1 MYTSEESE
9 VLSSGRT
16 RRRHSAQF
24 KERVVRACRQPG
36 VSMAAVALAHGLN
49 ANMLR
54 RWVVESATA
63 PAAALPARI
72 APEASGTPQFIALQA
87 PPREASGSD
96 IRIEVQRAGAAICV
110 TWPAQQAAACA
121 ALLGE
126 WLR

>member
-1 MYTSEESE
+1 M
-9 VLSSGRT
+9 
-16 RRRHSAQF
+16 
-24 KERVVRACRQPG
+24 RACRQPG
-36 VSMAAVALAHGLN
+36 VSTAALAHGLN

-54 RWVVESATA
+54 RWIVESTTA
-63 PAAALPARI
+63 PAAALAAPVAPA
-72 APEASGTPQFIALQA
+72 ASQTQFIALQP

-96 IRIEVQRAGAAICV
+96 IRIEVKRGALAICV